1 MLLIV
6 GLLSKSNV
14 FPVEALAHFDAV
26 LAQGGFKKEV
36 RSVVKPGKQFSVTY
50 EGPNTQKSHVEEMLR
65 SVAKKY
71 GITFTIDVE
80 ESVRFP

>member
-6 GLLSKSNV
+6 GLLSKKDV
-14 FPVEALAHFDAV
+14 FPVEALADFDAV
-26 LAQGGFKKEV
+26 LAQAGFKKEV

-65 SVAKKY
+65 STAEKY

-80 ESVRFP
+80 ESVKFP